1 MTRKEKME
9 LLLAKVSEEQ
19 KAAFVAEL
27 RKADTKEARKELF
40 QKYGVILSDEEK
52 AAINADPSNELSDE
66 ELDKAAGGCCGAS
79 CSIGGSPYN
88 CC

>member
-40 QKYGVILSDEEK
+40 QKYGVTLSEEEK
-52 AAINADPSNELSDE
+52 AAMKEAPSNEVSDE
-66 ELDKAAGGCCGAS
+66 ELDMAAGGCCGAS
-79 CSIGGSPYN
+79 CSVGSSPYN
-88 CC
+88 CF

>member
-1 MTRKEKME
+1 MTQKEKME
-9 LLLAKVSEEQ
+9 LLLAKVPEEE
-19 KAAFVAEL
+19 KAAFVALL
-27 RKADTKEARKELF
+27 RKADTKQARGELF
-40 QKYGVILSDEEK
+40 KKFNITLSDEEQ
-52 AAINADPSNELSDE
+52 AAIRETPSHEVSDE

>member
-9 LLLAKVSEEQ
+9 LLLAKLPEEQ
-19 KAAFVAEL
+19 KAAFVAGL
-27 RKADTKEARKELF
+27 READTKEARGELF
-40 QKYGVILSDEEK
+40 KKYGVTLSEEEK
-52 AAINADPSNELSDE
+52 AAMKEAPSNEVSDE